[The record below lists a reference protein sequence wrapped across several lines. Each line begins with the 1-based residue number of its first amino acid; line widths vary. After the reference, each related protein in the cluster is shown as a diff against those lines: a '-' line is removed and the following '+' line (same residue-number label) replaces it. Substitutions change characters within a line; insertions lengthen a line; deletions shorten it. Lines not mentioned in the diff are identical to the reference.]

1 LRPIIRRYQQE
12 VDRLTARANDAETA
26 FLSLY
31 KVLATVMDPVP
42 ALNQALSLQSKAQR
56 ATQLELEN
64 AKLAK
69 ELDNIRK
76 ESLEIQNQ
84 EVTVRRLQDTI
95 AHYESHLM
103 SLVNE
108 KVAQHT
114 QTLRA
119 EYQRTLD
126 THIEREKELSAALA
140 KAEEQR
146 ALTQQL
152 LDQTQQQLLHLT
164 RRHQEELSSKQAEM
178 ELLVTEIER
187 TNTRLAT
194 LQADNERLREQLTK
208 KSENTAAGV
217 ADSQANIELTLVQKD
232 LELNNLRDEVA
243 RLERELRTQK
253 DELSAELQ
261 RTQRALA
268 EQRAQAETLQEQLA
282 RAPSVDE
289 YQQLKQKL
297 AVLQQALGYSI
308 EGSPPSSPDAVLL
321 DKYKRLETECV
332 TLRASCVERE
342 REIDDLKK
350 RLASAEHQVEEQR
363 ALIGKL
369 EEDLSAR
376 PAVIG
381 NVGSLPLDSAS
392 SQAPTAS
399 SSSWLSPATTESLDA
414 ESATSNQSPATASHS
429 MLQIVLQQRDRFK
442 QRIHDLEEENRRLN
456 DQLRSHYVEIQ
467 TLRKDNVKLY
477 EKIRYLQSYGVHGSS
492 SLAAANA
499 NTNTTNNRL
508 EIPYSLRHVVEERR

>member
-1 LRPIIRRYQQE
+1 MTAETLIATTYTFWKEFDLDAKRTEFDKQAAKITENKEASVPARTQLVEETKKFGKALSEDQAKALRPIIRRYQQE

-164 RRHQEELSSKQAEM
+164 RRHQEVQRKGHHTSTRQQPTHTQHTFSQASD
-178 ELLVTEIER
+178 LIPRKLVKL
-187 TNTRLAT
+187 NFYYLAT
-194 LQADNERLREQLTK
+194 KLDYFRCTNQ
-208 KSENTAAGV
+208 ENGP
-217 ADSQANIELTLVQKD
+217 
-232 LELNNLRDEVA
+232 
-243 RLERELRTQK
+243 
-253 DELSAELQ
+253 LS
-261 RTQRALA
+261 T
-268 EQRAQAETLQEQLA
+268 
-282 RAPSVDE
+282 
-289 YQQLKQKL
+289 
-297 AVLQQALGYSI
+297 
-308 EGSPPSSPDAVLL
+308 
-321 DKYKRLETECV
+321 C
-332 TLRASCVERE
+332 
-342 REIDDLKK
+342 
-350 RLASAEHQVEEQR
+350 
-363 ALIGKL
+363 
-369 EEDLSAR
+369 
-376 PAVIG
+376 
-381 NVGSLPLDSAS
+381 
-392 SQAPTAS
+392 
-399 SSSWLSPATTESLDA
+399 
-414 ESATSNQSPATASHS
+414 
-429 MLQIVLQQRDRFK
+429 
-442 QRIHDLEEENRRLN
+442 
-456 DQLRSHYVEIQ
+456 
-467 TLRKDNVKLY
+467 
-477 EKIRYLQSYGVHGSS
+477 
-492 SLAAANA
+492 
-499 NTNTTNNRL
+499 
-508 EIPYSLRHVVEERR
+508 